1 MIKYT
6 WEVIC
11 DWADE
16 TEWLPWAIRGRIFY
30 IDEWLTWRKQRS
42 GVTSTPRDSG
52 NRIALRMEG
61 DVDDDSGCHDM
72 YVRTSVTWDMFESEE
87 ELIMYLRKSINYESG
102 LPPKL
107 RNLEEY
113 CQEFGFEVYER
124 KY

>member
-30 IDEWLTWRKQRS
+30 IDEWLTWRKLRS

-61 DVDDDSGCHDM
+61 DVDYGSECHDM

>member
-11 DWADE
+11 DWADNA
-16 TEWLPWAIRGRIFY
+16 EWLPWAIRGRIFY
-30 IDEWLTWRKQRS
+30 IYEWLTWRKQRS

-61 DVDDDSGCHDM
+61 DVDDGSGCHDM

-87 ELIMYLRKSINYESG
+87 EVIMYLRKTINYESG